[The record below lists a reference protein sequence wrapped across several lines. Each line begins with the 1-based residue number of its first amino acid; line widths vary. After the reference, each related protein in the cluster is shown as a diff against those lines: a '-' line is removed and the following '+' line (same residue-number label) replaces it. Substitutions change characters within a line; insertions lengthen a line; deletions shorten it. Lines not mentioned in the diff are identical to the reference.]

1 MIKVRGITPAQIEE
15 GTSSSVRLIFCLD
28 FGEDDKYKIIPGVQ
42 VRSYRD
48 NEDSPAVVSKDAVLK
63 AKMAAKLREALIS
76 QGAIFLFK
84 YVEGFMELVMKTYS
98 GYVIPLSSLKIPLIL
113 EGSTGN
119 KIPEDWNLMIIT
131 SLRGGRI
138 NTAGYELRTAYAL
151 QAVSESVIDCSEVYL
166 SEPNMELT
174 VINTLCG
181 NQGMYIAGKCTPGCS
196 SCNFVHTT

>member
-15 GTSSSVRLIFCLD
+15 GTSSSVKLIFCLD
-28 FGEDDKYKIIPGVQ
+28 FGDDNKYQIVPGVQ

-48 NEDSPAVVSKDAVLK
+48 DKESPEVVSKDAVLK

-98 GYVIPLSSLKIPLIL
+98 GYIIPLSSLKIPLIL
-113 EGSTGN
+113 ESTGEE
-119 KIPEDWNLMIIT
+119 IPEDWNLMIIT

-151 QAVSESVIDCSEVYL
+151 QAVSESVIDCTEVYL
-166 SEPNMELT
+166 SEPNRELT

-181 NQGMYIAGKCTPGCS
+181 NQGLYLAGKCTPGCS